1 MVRRSWLSHI
11 VERRTLYVLAVLLAL
26 SAVQVQAQSTP
37 QQSALQP
44 AGPVAQMQHDLFML
58 TVYIAI
64 GIFALVVGL
73 LLVAIVRFR
82 RRPGRPEPKQIEG
95 NNTLEVV
102 WTIVPVVLVALI
114 AVPTVRG
121 LFYMETPP
129 EGESI
134 TVNVVAHQWWWEF
147 EYPDYGIVTA
157 NELRIPTD
165 TIINI
170 NLTSS
175 DVIHSFWVPNL
186 AGKLDTNPGR
196 TNTMWLQADKPGV
209 YYGQCAEF
217 CGVAHANMR
226 FRVIAEAPE
235 EFDAWLERWEEA
247 EAQPV
252 AHAEMSELA
261 ARGAE
266 VFMERACFA
275 CHSIAGTDAKGVVG
289 PNLTLFGTRTS
300 VGAGML
306 DNTPEN
312 LAEWIRNPQAVKPG
326 NQMPVLGVPEED
338 IQAVVAY
345 LHSLK

>member
-1 MVRRSWLSHI
+1 MRRSRLSRC
-11 VERRTLYVLAVLLAL
+11 VQRGTLLVFVLLLAL
-26 SAVQVQAQSTP
+26 AGAQVYAQSTP

-44 AGPVAQMQHDLFML
+44 AGPVARMQLDLFML

-64 GIFALVVGL
+64 GIFTLVVGL
-73 LLVAIVRFR
+73 LLIAIVRFR
-82 RRPGRPEPKQIEG
+82 SRPGRPEPKQVTG

-102 WTIVPVVLVALI
+102 WTIVPVILVAII

-121 LFYMETPP
+121 LFFVDTPP

-134 TVNVVAHQWWWEF
+134 TVNVTAHQWWWEF

-157 NELRIPTD
+157 NEMRIPTGKVVKL
-165 TIINI
+165 

-186 AGKLDTNPGR
+186 AGKMDTNPGR
-196 TNTMWLQADKPGV
+196 WNSMWLQADTPGV

-226 FRVIAEAPE
+226 FRVIAETPE
-235 EFDAWLERWEEA
+235 EFDAWVARWEEA
-247 EAQPV
+247 VVEPV
-252 AHAEMSELA
+252 VHAETPDLV

-266 VFMERACFA
+266 AFMDRACFA
-275 CHSIAGTDAKGVVG
+275 CHAIAGTDAKGVVG

-300 VGAGML
+300 LAAGML

-312 LAEWIRNPQAVKPG
+312 LAAWIRDPQAIKPG
-326 NQMPVLGVPEED
+326 NQMPRLNVPEED
-338 IQAVVAY
+338 IQAIVAY
-345 LHSLK
+345 LHSLR